1 MKISFSPIRRDNR
14 STFAVSGDVLTVDGV
29 NYDFGPLNEGDTLPR
44 SAVSGDWLAS
54 DVTRE
59 SGQIKLT
66 VYLAHGVKAPAAA
79 RFPSPITAL
88 IDGLLDLPSFEVP
101 Q

>member
-1 MKISFSPIRRDNR
+1 MKISFSPIRRDSR
-14 STFAVSGDVLTVDGV
+14 SNFAVSGDVLTVDGI

-59 SGQIKLT
+59 SGEIALT
-66 VYLAHGVKAPAAA
+66 VYLPHGVRAPSAT
-79 RFPSPITAL
+79 RFPSPVTVT
-88 IDGLLDLPSFEVP
+88 DGAVSLPPYEVKE
-101 Q
+101 